1 MRWIVMALALGL
13 TAGCGSKDGEK
24 TDGKGDKSGSAKSA
38 ASTGAPTS
46 KAPESKAAG
55 NPLWPGVDLAA
66 EAKRL
71 EGTWKVKT
79 AFGGDADT
87 WEVKGDKVTIK
98 TAKGETKLGTLRF
111 DMPGRIG
118 VKETNMTSYYS
129 YARNGA
135 DLYLGLGRAGLKAGD
150 RHIVSTS
157 RGLVIFDGKDCK
169 YHEKKMSFGGKAVEF
184 KDAKAV
190 KCGLQ
195 TGGDKAVL
203 NYQVPRFMKEGE
215 FDDKS
220 IEIVGDA
227 LLDAQMKGNKLTKAE

>member
-1 MRWIVMALALGL
+1 MKRWL
-13 TAGCGSKDGEK
+13 TMGIACAFLAGCGKDAP
-24 TDGKGDKSGSAKSA
+24 KSGVTGKAAGSKSA
-38 ASTGAPTS
+38 ASAAS
-46 KAPESKAAG
+46 KAPAEKAAPKG

-71 EGTWKVKT
+71 EGTWKIKT

-118 VKETNMTSYYS
+118 VKEPNMTSYYS
-129 YARNGA
+129 YSRNGD
-135 DLYLGLGRAGLKAGD
+135 DLYVGLGRAGIKAGD

-157 RGLVIFDGKDCK
+157 RGLVIFDGKACH
-169 YHEKKMSFGGKAVEF
+169 YHEKKMNFGGGPVEF
-184 KDAKAV
+184 KDAKPV
-190 KCGLQ
+190 KCSLQ
-195 TGGDKAVL
+195 AGGDKALL
-203 NYQVPRFMKEGE
+203 NYQVPRFMKDGE

-220 IEIVGDA
+220 IEVVGEA
-227 LLDAQMKGNKLTKAE
+227 LLDAQMKGNKISKAE